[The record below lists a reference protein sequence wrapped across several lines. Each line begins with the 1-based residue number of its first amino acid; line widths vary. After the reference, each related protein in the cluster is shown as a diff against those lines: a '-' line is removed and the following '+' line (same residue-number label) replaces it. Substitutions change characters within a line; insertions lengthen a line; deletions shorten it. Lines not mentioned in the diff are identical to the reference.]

1 MPYTVK
7 KGTKKGEKGKEC
19 VYKKEGGKETKVGC
33 TDGPVKDYLAAL
45 YANTNED
52 LEEIIRKCIEE
63 AVDPSYNQKQY
74 STVVTVRIDRK
85 LGGEREET
93 LREIRGIKRVTT
105 VSTLPDSAQSYETR
119 HRVDL
124 NVKFALVGV
133 ESLQKYLQIELIP
146 GLRKI
151 KGLSIINLSNPKE
164 I

>member
-1 MPYTVK
+1 MPYK
-7 KGTKKGEKGKEC
+7 SKGKC
-19 VYKKEGGKETKVGC
+19 VYKKKRDGSRGKKVGC
-33 TDGPVKDYLAAL
+33 TKGPVKDYLAAL

-63 AVDPSYNQKQY
+63 SVDPSYNQRQY
-74 STVVTVRIDRK
+74 STIVTVRIDRK

-105 VSTLPDSAQSYETR
+105 VTTIPDSAQSYGTS

-124 NVKFALVGV
+124 SVKFALVGA
-133 ESLQKYLQIELIP
+133 ESLQKYLQIDLIP

-151 KGLSIINLSNPKE
+151 KGLSIINLENPKE